1 MTRILLVEDDRE
13 IARFI
18 TRGLQAEG
26 YTVDAAFDGREALE
40 LARRQDY
47 PLIILDRML
56 PYVDGLE
63 VCRML
68 RQERRDGMVIM
79 LTAKDR
85 LEDKLEGLR
94 GGADDYLTKPFAF
107 DELLARLEA
116 LQRRKQAE
124 PVEPVLQVGDLIL
137 DPAVRLARRGD
148 REIELTVKEFALL
161 KYLMTNAGRAVS
173 RARILDAV
181 WQYTFEP
188 GTNVVD
194 VCIRRLRQKVD
205 DGETVRL
212 IRTSRG
218 YGYVIAAP

>member
-1 MTRILLVEDDRE
+1 MLVEDDRE

-26 YTVDAAFDGREALE
+26 YAVDAVVDGREALDR
-40 LARRQDY
+40 ARRQDY
-47 PLIILDRML
+47 RLVILDRML
-56 PYVDGLE
+56 PYIDGLE
-63 VCRML
+63 VCRLL
-68 RQERRDGMVIM
+68 RQERRDCMVIM

-116 LQRRKQAE
+116 LQRRRSAA
-124 PVEPVLQVGDLIL
+124 PVEPVLQVGDLTL
-137 DPAVRLARRGD
+137 DPATRAARRGD
-148 REIELTVKEFALL
+148 RDIELTVKEFALL
-161 KYLMTNAGRAVS
+161 RYLMVNAGRAVS

-181 WQYTFEP
+181 WQYAFEP

-194 VCIRRLRQKVD
+194 VCVRRLRQKVD
-205 DGETVRL
+205 AGEAVRL

-218 YGYVIAAP
+218 YGYVISARAGPM